1 MTTFSEPAL
10 WPLSAPGLRKRCRGL
25 NGRCGRFLV
34 AFGGYAAVL
43 VWLAAGLGALLFGLV
58 RLKFKAR
65 GLSDTRVDPPSA
77 MRLDPPSAMRPVEGT
92 AAGVARG

>member
-1 MTTFSEPAL
+1 
-10 WPLSAPGLRKRCRGL
+10 
-25 NGRCGRFLV
+25 
-34 AFGGYAAVL
+34 
-43 VWLAAGLGALLFGLV
+43 LLFGLV